1 MENTIYYLGV
11 SHVLKNAGLLNASV
25 GTNSLKRSIKK
36 ILKSMR
42 TKTKNRNKF
51 YSAAVGFGY

>member
-1 MENTIYYLGV
+1 VVAEEAQLV
-11 SHVLKNAGLLNASV
+11 NASV